1 MAFRNQWRPLSNI
14 SILHSFL
21 IFLSVKKKFPPLMRL
36 YGSLIY
42 ELFALIPLWMVAG
55 FFFIFFF
62 NGFFGEYQR
71 LIFQIYLWLISG
83 VYLTYCWTTS
93 GQTLA
98 MRAWN
103 LKIISSRGQLTKK
116 LAWARYFFA
125 TISAL
130 MGALGFIWAL
140 TNKKNLYL
148 HDQILN
154 NYFIDVR
161 FYKSSSYQ
169 LKRK

>member
-1 MAFRNQWRPLSNI
+1 MAFRDQWHSLSNI
-14 SILHSFL
+14 SILHSLL
-21 IFLSVKKKFPPLMRL
+21 IFLSVKKKFPPLIRL

-55 FFFIFFF
+55 FFFIFFLD
-62 NGFFGEYQR
+62 GFFGEYQR
-71 LIFQIYLWLISG
+71 LIFQIYLWVISG
-83 VYLTYCWTTS
+83 IYLTYCWTTS

-103 LKIISSRGQLTKK
+103 LKIISSRGKLTKK
-116 LAWARYFFA
+116 IAWIRYIYA
-125 TISAL
+125 TFSAL
-130 MGALGFIWAL
+130 ICAIGFIWAL
-140 TNKKNLYL
+140 ANKKHLYL

-161 FYKSSSYQ
+161 FYKSSSHQ

>member
-1 MAFRNQWRPLSNI
+1 MAFRNQWCSLSNI

-55 FFFIFFF
+55 FFFIFLFD
-62 NGFFGEYQR
+62 GVFGKYQR

-140 TNKKNLYL
+140 TNKKNVYL

-161 FYKSSSYQ
+161 FYKSSSHQ

>member
-1 MAFRNQWRPLSNI
+1 MNKRL
-14 SILHSFL
+14 
-21 IFLSVKKKFPPLMRL
+21 PPLLRL
-36 YGSLIY
+36 YSSLIY
-42 ELFALIPLWMVAG
+42 ELFALAPLWMVAG

-62 NGFFGEYQR
+62 DGFFGEYQR

-98 MRAWN
+98 MRAWK
-103 LKIISSRGQLTKK
+103 LKIISSRGHLTNK
-116 LAWARYFFA
+116 LAWIRYVFVTF
-125 TISAL
+125 SAL
-130 MGALGFIWAL
+130 AGAIGFIWAL
-140 TNKKNLYL
+140 ANKKHIYL

-161 FYKSSSYQ
+161 FYKSSSHQ

>member
-1 MAFRNQWRPLSNI
+1 MAFRDQRCSLSNI

-21 IFLSVKKKFPPLMRL
+21 IFLSVKKKFPPLIRL

-55 FFFIFFF
+55 FFFIFLFD
-62 NGFFGEYQR
+62 GFFGEYQR

-83 VYLTYCWTTS
+83 VYLTYCWSTS

-130 MGALGFIWAL
+130 IGAMGFIWAL
-140 TNKKNLYL
+140 TNKKNVYL

-161 FYKSSSYQ
+161 FYKSSSHQ

>member
-1 MAFRNQWRPLSNI
+1 MNKQL
-14 SILHSFL
+14 
-21 IFLSVKKKFPPLMRL
+21 PPLLRL
-36 YGSLIY
+36 YSSLIY
-42 ELFALIPLWMVAG
+42 ELFALVPLWMVAG
-55 FFFIFFF
+55 FIFIFFF
-62 NGFFGEYQR
+62 DGYFGEYQR

-98 MRAWN
+98 MRAWK
-103 LKIISSRGQLTKK
+103 LKIISSRGHLTNK
-116 LAWARYFFA
+116 LAWIRYVFA
-125 TISAL
+125 TFSAL
-130 MGALGFIWAL
+130 IGAMGFIWAL
-140 TNKKNLYL
+140 ANKKHLYL

-161 FYKSSSYQ
+161 FYKSSSHQ

>member
-1 MAFRNQWRPLSNI
+1 MN
-14 SILHSFL
+14 
-21 IFLSVKKKFPPLMRL
+21 KKLPPLLRL

-42 ELFALIPLWMVAG
+42 ELIVLVPLWMVAG

-62 NGFFGEYQR
+62 DGFFGEYQR
-71 LIFQIYLWLISG
+71 LIFQIYLWIISG

-98 MRAWN
+98 MRAWK
-103 LKIISSRGQLTKK
+103 LKIISSRGHLTNK
-116 LAWARYFFA
+116 LAWIRYVFVTF
-125 TISAL
+125 SAL
-130 MGALGFIWAL
+130 AGAIGFIWAL
-140 TNKKNLYL
+140 ANKKHIYL

-161 FYKSSSYQ
+161 FYKSSSNQ
-169 LKRK
+169 LKRKSV

>member
-1 MAFRNQWRPLSNI
+1 MNKQL
-14 SILHSFL
+14 
-21 IFLSVKKKFPPLMRL
+21 PPLLRL

-42 ELFALIPLWMVAG
+42 ELFALVPLWMVAG

-62 NGFFGEYQR
+62 DGFFGEYQR

-83 VYLTYCWTTS
+83 VYITSCWTTS

-98 MRAWN
+98 MRAWK
-103 LKIISSRGQLTKK
+103 LKIISSRGHLTNK
-116 LAWARYFFA
+116 LAWIRYVFVTF
-125 TISAL
+125 SAL
-130 MGALGFIWAL
+130 AGAIGFIWAL
-140 TNKKNLYL
+140 ANKKHIYL

-161 FYKSSSYQ
+161 FYKSSSHQ

>member
-1 MAFRNQWRPLSNI
+1 MNKQL
-14 SILHSFL
+14 
-21 IFLSVKKKFPPLMRL
+21 PPLLRL

-42 ELFALIPLWMVAG
+42 ELFALVPLWMVAG

-62 NGFFGEYQR
+62 DGFFGEYQR

-98 MRAWN
+98 MRAWK
-103 LKIISSRGQLTKK
+103 LKIISSRGHLTNK
-116 LAWARYFFA
+116 LAWIRYVFVTFSVLA
-125 TISAL
+125 
-130 MGALGFIWAL
+130 GAIGFIWAL
-140 TNKKNLYL
+140 ANKKHIYL

-161 FYKSSSYQ
+161 FYKSSSHQ

>member
-1 MAFRNQWRPLSNI
+1 MNKQL
-14 SILHSFL
+14 
-21 IFLSVKKKFPPLMRL
+21 PPLLRL

-42 ELFALIPLWMVAG
+42 ELFALVPLWMVTG

-62 NGFFGEYQR
+62 DGFFGEYQR

-83 VYLTYCWTTS
+83 VYLTYCWITS

-98 MRAWN
+98 MRAWK
-103 LKIISSRGQLTKK
+103 LKIISSRGHLTNK
-116 LAWARYFFA
+116 LAWIRYVFVTF
-125 TISAL
+125 SAL
-130 MGALGFIWAL
+130 AGAIGFIWAL
-140 TNKKNLYL
+140 ANKKHIYL

-161 FYKSSSYQ
+161 FYKSSSHQ

>member
-1 MAFRNQWRPLSNI
+1 MNKRL
-14 SILHSFL
+14 
-21 IFLSVKKKFPPLMRL
+21 PPLLRL
-36 YGSLIY
+36 YSSLIY
-42 ELFALIPLWMVAG
+42 ELFALAPLWMVAG

-62 NGFFGEYQR
+62 DGFFGKYQR
-71 LIFQIYLWLISG
+71 LIFQIYLWIISG

-98 MRAWN
+98 MRAWK
-103 LKIISSRGQLTKK
+103 LKIISSRGHLTNK
-116 LAWARYFFA
+116 LAWIRYVFA
-125 TISAL
+125 TFSAL
-130 MGALGFIWAL
+130 IGAMGFIWAL
-140 TNKKNLYL
+140 ANKKHLYL

-161 FYKSSSYQ
+161 FYKSSSHQ

>member
-1 MAFRNQWRPLSNI
+1 MNKQL
-14 SILHSFL
+14 
-21 IFLSVKKKFPPLMRL
+21 PPLLRL
-36 YGSLIY
+36 YSSLIY
-42 ELFALIPLWMVAG
+42 ELFALVPLWMVAG

-62 NGFFGEYQR
+62 DGFFGEYQR

-98 MRAWN
+98 MRAWK
-103 LKIISSRGQLTKK
+103 LKIISSRGHLTNK
-116 LAWARYFFA
+116 LAWIRYVFVTF
-125 TISAL
+125 SAL
-130 MGALGFIWAL
+130 AGAIGFIWAL
-140 TNKKNLYL
+140 ANKKHIYL

-161 FYKSSSYQ
+161 FYKSSSHQ

>member
-1 MAFRNQWRPLSNI
+1 MAFRDQWCSLLNI
-14 SILHSFL
+14 SILHSLL
-21 IFLSVKKKFPPLMRL
+21 IFSSVKKNFPPLIRL

-62 NGFFGEYQR
+62 DGFFGDYQR
-71 LIFQIYLWLISG
+71 LIFQIYLWGISG
-83 VYLTYCWTTS
+83 IYLTYCWTTS

-98 MRAWN
+98 MRVWN
-103 LKIISSRGQLTKK
+103 LKIIYSRGQLTKK
-116 LAWARYFFA
+116 LAWVRYFFA
-125 TISAL
+125 TFSAL
-130 MGALGFIWAL
+130 IGGIGFIWAL
-140 TNKKNLYL
+140 TNKKNAYL

-154 NYFIDVR
+154 NYFIDAR
-161 FYKSSSYQ
+161 FYKSSSHQ

>member
-1 MAFRNQWRPLSNI
+1 MNKQL
-14 SILHSFL
+14 
-21 IFLSVKKKFPPLMRL
+21 PPLLRL

-42 ELFALIPLWMVAG
+42 ELFALVPLWMVAG
-55 FFFIFFF
+55 FFFMFFF
-62 NGFFGEYQR
+62 DGFFGEYQR

-98 MRAWN
+98 MRAWK
-103 LKIISSRGQLTKK
+103 LKIISSRGHLTNK
-116 LAWARYFFA
+116 LAWIRYVFVTFSTLA
-125 TISAL
+125 
-130 MGALGFIWAL
+130 GAIGFIWAL
-140 TNKKNLYL
+140 ANKKHIYL

-161 FYKSSSYQ
+161 FYKSSSNQ
-169 LKRK
+169 LKRKSV